1 MVNRLAIKHQVIAT
15 YYRHPVESNDQVKYV
30 EWDALNED
38 ADFTFIPD
46 VLHGLVYCPGSIQ
59 LKPMTA
65 FREQDFIMDYRLNVI
80 GALRI
85 LQKALPALKK
95 SGSASVVLFS
105 TVAVKTGM
113 PFHSLVASSKGAIE
127 GLTRSLGAEWA
138 PNIRVNAIA
147 PSLTDTPLA
156 AGLLNVDT
164 KRQAMAERHPLKRIG
179 TAKEIAGIAEFLL
192 SEDATWM
199 SAQVIHTDGG
209 MGNIK
214 TN

>member
-1 MVNRLAIKHQVIAT
+1 
-15 YYRHPVESNDQVKYV
+15 VESNDQVKYV